1 MPMATTSQVLYD
13 GARNLVM
20 QFTGISDGSN
30 ETAAVKVD
38 VSELSPAAKSVKITH
53 ITYDVSG
60 GILQLLWAANEPV
73 PFLLLTDVNTVD
85 YESIGGMPNGGDDTA
100 NGDILFSTLGFEAGS
115 SYSITLEMTKKFP

>member
-38 VSELSPAAKSVKITH
+38 VSELPPFAKSVKVTH
-53 ITYDVSG
+53 MTYDVSG
-60 GILQLLWAANEPV
+60 GMVQLLWAANEPI
-73 PFLLLTDVNTVD
+73 PFLFSPASNHRLRVSAGCPTEAATRQWRH
-85 YESIGGMPNGGDDTA
+85 P
-100 NGDILFSTLGFEAGS
+100 LFHAR
-115 SYSITLEMTKKFP
+115 I